1 VITLEILAGA
11 DGSRG
16 WSLVLRERVAG
27 RRGALLARRR
37 CWAAPAGRRG
47 VRRWAAVRPAVGM
60 GRLEGTVDWDLAQ
73 RLVVESAESLVATQ
87 RWELVGRVPE
97 KMGRA
102 VIAEK
107 SPDG

>member
-1 VITLEILAGA
+1 
-11 DGSRG
+11 
-16 WSLVLRERVAG
+16 
-27 RRGALLARRR
+27 
-37 CWAAPAGRRG
+37 
-47 VRRWAAVRPAVGM
+47 M